1 MKYRKLG
8 RTKLETSIIGMG
20 GGAFAGKEKTSE
32 LAYNV
37 IKTSVEKG
45 INLLETAEDY
55 GEEKLSSAVKE
66 MRNTIILVSK
76 SFSSTKDEMEK
87 SIEKSLKKLHTDSID
102 IYMMHT
108 VDSIDSL
115 NFRIRNGALE
125 ALKEARKDGKIN
137 WIGITTHNI
146 STAIEAI
153 KTNEFDVIE
162 VPYCIGAY
170 ETEKVFEYTKK
181 YNIGVIAMRPLGGG
195 ILVDRSKNNK
205 IMNMKNA
212 LEYVLSNKNISC
224 ALVGMS
230 SVEHVKENTMIVD
243 SLQFSKIKRN
253 KIEKEVERLLGKNF
267 CRGCLACMPLEK
279 YGWSFPIDQF
289 MRMETYYSIYKDK
302 NVIYEIGKFRELL
315 QDFIRD
321 KKIHK
326 KINCPYKVPV
336 VEKIKKLYNLIEG
349 KL

>member
-8 RTKLETSIIGMG
+8 RTKLETSIIGIG

-55 GEEKLSSAVKE
+55 EEEKLSSAVKE
-66 MRNTIILVSK
+66 MRNRIILVSK
-76 SFSSTKDEMEK
+76 SFSSTKDEMKK

-115 NFRIRNGALE
+115 NFRIKNGVLE

-146 STAIEAI
+146 STAIEAV

-181 YNIGVIAMRPLGGG
+181 YNVGVIAMRPLGGG
-195 ILVDRSKNNK
+195 ILVDRSKRNK
-205 IMNMKNA
+205 IMNVKNA
-212 LEYVLSNKNISC
+212 LEYVLSNENISC
-224 ALVGMS
+224 ALIGMS
-230 SVEHVKENTMIVD
+230 SIEHAKENIKVIS
-243 SLQFSKIKRN
+243 SLQLSKIKREE
-253 KIEKEVERLLGKNF
+253 IEKDCEKILGKRF
-267 CRGCLACMPLEK
+267 CRGCLICMPCK
-279 YGWSFPIDQF
+279 KHGWSFPIDQL
-289 MRMETYYSIYKDK
+289 MRIWTYYFIYKIDGALEE
-302 NVIYEIGKFRELL
+302 Y
-315 QDFIRD
+315 
-321 KKIHK
+321 KKISLTK
-326 KINCPYKVPV
+326 KCYYCKECEKKCPYNIPIVRR
-336 VEKIKKLYNLIEG
+336 IKSLENAVRRI
-349 KL
+349 